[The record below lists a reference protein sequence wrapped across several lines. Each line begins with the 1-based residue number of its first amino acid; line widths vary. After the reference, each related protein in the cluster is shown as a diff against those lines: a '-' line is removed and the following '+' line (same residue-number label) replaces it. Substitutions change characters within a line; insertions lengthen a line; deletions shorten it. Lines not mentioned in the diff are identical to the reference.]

1 MIARQKSPVCPSPGV
16 QTLTIVKVSS
26 DSNFESC
33 ISKRLELTAFAAA
46 AVSLMFRR
54 ISRSLKSNWTKPIKC
69 SLFFGISIYH
79 VDRSK
84 DPPLYLVD
92 KRQKSP

>member
-1 MIARQKSPVCPSPGV
+1 MIARQKSPVYPSPGV

-84 DPPLYLVD
+84 DPPL
-92 KRQKSP
+92 